1 MAMILLTEASCFRP
15 VGQKGLVIAPLP
27 RMARWLRTA
36 RVHWQHSFTRIS
48 SSKGTRTFDGRGV
61 TILGGMF
68 SCSESV
74 KDWSAAGRVG
84 SNTGTGIAFSS
95 PNLGV

>member
-15 VGQKGLVIAPLP
+15 VGQKGLVMAPLP
-27 RMARWLRTA
+27 RMACWLCTA
-36 RVHWQHSFTRIS
+36 RVRWQHSFTWS
-48 SSKGTRTFDGRGV
+48 SSSTGTRTFNGGSV

-68 SCSESV
+68 SWSEEG
-74 KDWSAAGRVG
+74 KDWWAGGRVG
-84 SNTGTGIAFSS
+84 SITGTGITFSS